1 MGTKRDWIGGN
12 ASVFKT
18 IGASNHSDEQRES
31 HDFYATDI
39 KSVEALLAHEHFAP
53 KIWEPAC
60 GEGNISKT
68 LIKHG
73 YEVRESDIIDR
84 MGNEVKDFLFFNN
97 ETFDGDIITNPPYSK
112 AKEFVEQS
120 LKVIPDGNKVAM
132 FLKITFLE
140 GKARRALFQVAPPE
154 KVLVFTERQI
164 CPKNNDYS
172 KYGNGS
178 AMCFAWFIWTK
189 GFKGKPTIDW
199 L

>member
-140 GKARRALFQVAPPE
+140 GKARRALFQVALP
-154 KVLVFTERQI
+154 R
-164 CPKNNDYS
+164 
-172 KYGNGS
+172 
-178 AMCFAWFIWTK
+178 K
-189 GFKGKPTIDW
+189 GVGVY
-199 L
+199 

>member
-1 MGTKRDWIGGN
+1 MKTNKDWVGGP

-18 IGASNHSDEQRES
+18 IGASNHVDEEREA
-31 HDFYATDI
+31 HDYYATDP
-39 KSVEALLAHEHFAP
+39 KSVEALLRHEEFAP

-68 LIKHG
+68 LAKHG

-84 MGNEVKDFLFFNN
+84 MGNEVKDFLFFND
-97 ETFDGDIITNPPYSK
+97 ETFDGDIVTNPPYSK

-120 LKVIPDGNKVAM
+120 LKAIPKGNKVAM
-132 FLKITFLE
+132 FLKLTFLE
-140 GKARRALFQVAPPE
+140 GKARRELFRIAPPE
-154 KVLVFTERQI
+154 KVLVFSERQA
-164 CPKNNDYS
+164 CMKNNDIER
-172 KYGNGS
+172 YGSGS

-189 GFKGKPTIDW
+189 GFQGSPIIDW